1 MIQIKRMY
9 SLKKN
14 KEFAFAY
21 RRGRAVSSD
30 LLTLIYVRRGKDIT
44 RAGFAVG
51 KKVGKAVVRNKVKRR
66 LREAYT
72 RVLAEVKPGYSLV
85 FVAKGPTAQA
95 EFCELEKALNLLL
108 RRSALLGQ

>member
-1 MIQIKRMY
+1 MY

-14 KEFAFAY
+14 KEFAFTY

-30 LLTLIYVRRGKDIT
+30 LLTLIYARRGKDIT

-72 RVLAEVKPGYSLV
+72 RVLNGVKPGFSLV
-85 FVAKGPTAQA
+85 FVAKGPASQA
-95 EFCELEKALNLLL
+95 PYCDLEKALNLLL
-108 RRSALLGQ
+108 KRSALLGDEGNKK